1 MAEHELV
8 SQPTPKPTAK
18 LTAATSTAAGAGFVV
33 WLVHQFLHADLPLP
47 VAEAI
52 VVCAGFAGGWLKK
65 ERQLYI
71 DTDTNEGEKH
81 AAPE

>member
-1 MAEHELV
+1 
-8 SQPTPKPTAK
+8 
-18 LTAATSTAAGAGFVV
+18 V